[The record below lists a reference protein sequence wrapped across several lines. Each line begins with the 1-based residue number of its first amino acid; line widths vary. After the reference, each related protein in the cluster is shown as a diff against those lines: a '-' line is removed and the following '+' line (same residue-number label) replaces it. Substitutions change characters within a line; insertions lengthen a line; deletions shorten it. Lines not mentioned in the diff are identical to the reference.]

1 MVALFG
7 DNPKKFQDYSMSLL
21 ATKTEP
27 IKAVIQNRDLKRKDL
42 SDHGPSTLDLS
53 NLSINLETRQLAINQ
68 GEVAQDI
75 KEQKDLADLI
85 KAYHEIGFL
94 PNKVG
99 LINKFKQGIL
109 DLLEGP
115 WAPDHSDLPIKNCP
129 TLSGNT
135 ELPYYRR
142 PLTSFEAR
150 DRRSQLELIE
160 KRSGRCSLST
170 WTTCYDYN
178 IPLPR
183 QHSGLDGLSILH
195 LSDVHLLNG
204 KKRPTE
210 ELRIISDYINQT
222 GRRIDLVFLS
232 GDLITRSPQDLNDD
246 AFKILEGISNKA
258 QHSFFVLGNHDYH
271 GHTPAIVSEW
281 ISNAGFLDITNKTVE
296 LARGDTKFSIHGVDD
311 AYFGRPL
318 APSPNDVTSD
328 RFNILLTHNLDA
340 VRSNFPYNLNCI
352 FSGHTHGGEAWLKAF
367 GYAMK
372 LWNYLDDLNQNI
384 RGWSALHNDCLSF
397 VHPGMARYY
406 VRHPGLWLPPGVVF
420 HSFFSQK

>member
-1 MVALFG
+1 V
-7 DNPKKFQDYSMSLL
+7 NS
-21 ATKTEP
+21 E
-27 IKAVIQNRDLKRKDL
+27 
-42 SDHGPSTLDLS
+42 
-53 NLSINLETRQLAINQ
+53 
-68 GEVAQDI
+68 GELVQDI
-75 KEQKDLADLI
+75 DAQRNLAEYI

-94 PNKVG
+94 PNKSGVIG
-99 LINKFKQGIL
+99 KLKQRIL

-115 WAPDHSDLPIKNCP
+115 WAPDPSDLPIKSCP

-135 ELPYYRR
+135 ELPYYCK

-150 DRRSQLELIE
+150 DRRAKLNLIE
-160 KRSGRCSLST
+160 NRSGKHKLST

-195 LSDVHLLNG
+195 LSDVHLLAG
-204 KKRPTE
+204 KSRPTD
-210 ELRIISDYINQT
+210 ELRVISDYIAQT

-232 GDLITRSPQDLNDD
+232 GDLITRSPQDLNED
-246 AFKILEGISNKA
+246 AFQILRGISSKA

-281 ISNAGFLDITNKTVE
+281 ISDAGFLDITNKSVD
-296 LARGDTKFSIHGVDD
+296 LRRGSNKFSIHGVDD
-311 AYFGRPL
+311 AYFGSPL
-318 APSPNDVTSD
+318 APSLDDATPD

-340 VRSNFPYNLNCI
+340 VRSNFPKNLNCI
-352 FSGHTHGGEAWLKAF
+352 FSGHTHGGEAWLRSF

-420 HSFFSQK
+420 HSFFSHR